1 MSCGTALA
9 FLSSKGFSEALFALP
24 FRSRP
29 PCPPSPLLG
38 QEAKIAADVWG
49 REFMSMSLSS
59 DKPSNTICPRSTQG
73 VCGLDSDKV
82 AHKNFTRLELQ
93 DRHCNNFCF
102 LTAAQIWADSDKEWP
117 HDPASCWLIQGPS
130 RLSLIST
137 LAKVVLDGSSPRW
150 LPTQV

>member
-1 MSCGTALA
+1 MRHGISFSVIKGLFRGFVRAPVQVPTSLPTIT
-9 FLSSKGFSEALFALP
+9 SSRAK
-24 FRSRP
+24 
-29 PCPPSPLLG
+29 
-38 QEAKIAADVWG
+38 AKIAVDVWG
-49 REFMSMSLSS
+49 GEFMSMSLSS